1 MLTQAKIL
9 CRTPHPKSKCTL
21 VCCFEVWLQ
30 RGPKI
35 STCDFS
41 PPALPV
47 VIIALERLNHGLP
60 RRDSTCAHFTWRPLL
75 YSLAGSSAGAFLT
88 GHYTGQRSLLVLCT
102 LQQFPPREYT
112 GSWLPS
118 FPNLVQPSL
127 RTNGAAPQD
136 PTLTTRYFKMHCE
149 TVNKFQVIGCG
160 SLDMPKNAVCVLWL
174 TLSRYWHC
182 W

>member
-1 MLTQAKIL
+1 M
-9 CRTPHPKSKCTL
+9 
-21 VCCFEVWLQ
+21 
-30 RGPKI
+30 
-35 STCDFS
+35 
-41 PPALPV
+41 
-47 VIIALERLNHGLP
+47 RLHHGLP

-182 W
+182 WWSRCQRAVFQTLLFCTVNHYYAMLCYTIFSSC